1 MKKRTILY
9 AEDGKILTNGE
20 TYGRIIFLADIEDES
35 TYYEIAEE
43 EYEATLKESDIVDEI
58 N

>member
-20 TYGRIIFLADIEDES
+20 TYGRIIFLAENEKIASYSEIEES
-35 TYYEIAEE
+35 
-43 EYEATLKESDIVDEI
+43 EYEAKLEAEAVTE
-58 N
+58 